1 MDKVEKKEIVKK
13 VQSALGFTGSQVD
26 GIDGQMTWSAILNKL
41 VDNTTQPEPV
51 EVQESTASGL
61 SKAALDLIIKH
72 EVGGGEAYYN
82 KALKSPCYP
91 GGASGVTIGIGYDIG
106 YNDLKQFEGDWKQ
119 HLSSDTFKR
128 LSAHLGKKSDTA
140 KAAVSSVKDITIPWA
155 IAFEVFKSRTLPRF
169 IKETIKAFPGSDKL
183 HADAFGALVSLVFNR
198 GGSTTGS
205 SRQEMLNIKRAIAG
219 DTNASN
225 IYNYIADQIVAMKRL
240 WVGKNLPGLL
250 KRRDEEAALVRNSK
264 K

>member
-1 MDKVEKKEIVKK
+1 MNDIEKKEIVKK
-13 VQSALGFTGSQVD
+13 VQAALGFTGSLVD
-26 GIDGQMTWSAILNKL
+26 GVDGRMTWTAILNKL
-41 VDNTTQPEPV
+41 TGGITQPETTV
-51 EVQESTASGL
+51 VQESIAPGL

-106 YNDLKQFEGDWKQ
+106 YNTLKQFETDWKQ
-119 HLSSDTFKR
+119 HLSNDTFQR

-140 KAAVSSVKDITIPWA
+140 KAAIPSIKDISIPWS

-169 IKETIKAFPGSDKL
+169 IKETTIAFPGSDKL
-183 HADAFGALVSLVFNR
+183 NADAFGALVSLVFNR
-198 GGSTTGS
+198 GGSVAGT
-205 SRQEMLNIKRAIAG
+205 SRQEMLNIKEAIAG
-219 DTNASN
+219 KKATAN

-264 K
+264 